1 MRRMIAFVGCR
12 QTGKTSR
19 LVRLSHET
27 GFPILVSTAERA
39 RFIESMAVRAR
50 LAIPK
55 PMTPHDMARHRPELA
70 ADNRVLVDDVA
81 DLVGSIVG
89 ARVVGGTIE
98 GVAITC
104 DGRPS

>member
-1 MRRMIAFVGCR
+1 MIAFVGCR

-39 RFIESMAVRAR
+39 RLIESMAVRAR

-55 PMTPHDMARHRPELA
+55 PMTPHDMARRRPELA

>member
-1 MRRMIAFVGCR
+1 
-12 QTGKTSR
+12 
-19 LVRLSHET
+19 
-27 GFPILVSTAERA
+27 
-39 RFIESMAVRAR
+39 
-50 LAIPK
+50 
-55 PMTPHDMARHRPELA
+55 MTPYDMVHRRPELA
-70 ADNRVLVDDVA
+70 ADNRVLVDDMA

>member
-1 MRRMIAFVGCR
+1 MIAFVGSR

-27 GFPILVSTAERA
+27 GFPIVASTLERA
-39 RFIESMAVRAR
+39 RFIESMAAR
-50 LAIPK
+50 ERIEIPR
-55 PMTPHDMARHRPELA
+55 PMTPRDLALSRKDLAR
-70 ADNRVLVDDVA
+70 DNRVLVDEMA

-98 GVAITC
+98 GVAISC
-104 DGRPS
+104 DGSPS

>member
-1 MRRMIAFVGCR
+1 MITFVGSR

-19 LVRLSHET
+19 LIRLSHET

-39 RFIESMAVRAR
+39 RSIELMAARAR
-50 LAIPK
+50 LEIPR
-55 PMTPHDMARHRPELA
+55 PMTPREMTRRRSELSV
-70 ADNRVLVDDVA
+70 DNRVLVDEMA

-89 ARVVGGTIE
+89 ARVVGGTME

-104 DGRPS
+104 DGRQA